1 MESTA
6 RTGPSIGKIILIVI
20 LVIILLL
27 VIGVVLIRTVFREDV
42 MRATVKTAIN
52 VTEGQVRTNPPEGV
66 DTTRYLALCEAFLK
80 QIEAAPLNDT
90 AVSELFYTF
99 RDASQD
105 KTLDSQELATL
116 EDLMISN
123 YPELESYRTLTAS
136 PEEEV
141 NTGQSVSRETIVVN
155 VCEQDPKNAAD
166 WRNSGISLF
175 NDPEA
180 PTKRKV
186 GKIPACESITV
197 EVLQKKTVDGVM
209 FYK

>member
-80 QIEAAPLNDT
+80 QIETAPLNDT

-123 YPELESYRTLTAS
+123 YPELESYRTLTAMPGVTDTSGAAPDSAMPAES
-136 PEEEV
+136 P
-141 NTGQSVSRETIVVN
+141 
-155 VCEQDPKNAAD
+155 
-166 WRNSGISLF
+166 
-175 NDPEA
+175 
-180 PTKRKV
+180 
-186 GKIPACESITV
+186 
-197 EVLQKKTVDGVM
+197 
-209 FYK
+209 